1 MRKSVVLV
9 LKRHAV
15 CFSPQNSSLSNL
27 MLLPIYNTE
36 NLIEAGCDEAGR
48 GCLAGSVFAAA
59 VILPPDYEN
68 ALLNDSKQLSAK
80 KRYALREQIE
90 KDAIAWAVGEVT
102 AEEID
107 KINILNASILAM
119 HRALDA
125 LKVRP
130 EYVIVDGN
138 RFKAYQDLPHTTI
151 VKGDGKY
158 LSIAAASI
166 LAKTYRD
173 DYMVEQHALYP
184 HYGWDKNA
192 GYPTKQHREG
202 IRQHG
207 LTPIHRQ
214 TFNQLGEGQQTLFD
228 DPAFGLK

>member
-1 MRKSVVLV
+1 ML
-9 LKRHAV
+9 
-15 CFSPQNSSLSNL
+15 SPLYNS
-27 MLLPIYNTE
+27 E

-59 VILPPDYEN
+59 VILPPDYQN
-68 ALLNDSKQLSAK
+68 DLLNDSKQLSAK

-90 KDAIAWAVGEVT
+90 KDALAWAVGIVT

-107 KINILNASILAM
+107 QINILNASILAM

-138 RFKAYQDLPHTTI
+138 RFKKYQDLPHTTI
-151 VKGDGKY
+151 DKGDGKY

-184 HYGWDKNA
+184 HYGWNKNA

-207 LTPIHRQ
+207 LTPIHRKS
-214 TFNQLGEGQQTLFD
+214 FNQLGEGQQTLFD
-228 DPAFGLK
+228 DPNFGMK